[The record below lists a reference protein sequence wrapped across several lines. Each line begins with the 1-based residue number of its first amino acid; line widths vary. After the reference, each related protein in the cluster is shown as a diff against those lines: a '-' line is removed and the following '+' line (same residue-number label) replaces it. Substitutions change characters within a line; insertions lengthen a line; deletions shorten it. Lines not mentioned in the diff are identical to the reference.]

1 MSPKLAWVLALV
13 WGPTVASAQ
22 CYEDTHCFYT
32 CGYGYYQRASVVK
45 VLLWQGPSSAPVRP
59 SSGLAL
65 GSPGGSGRRALTPEG
80 GAGKPVNRAGR
91 PATACMASPGAARAS
106 LELAASV

>member
-1 MSPKLAWVLALV
+1 MYMS
-13 WGPTVASAQ
+13 GPECICVKAA
-22 CYEDTHCFYT
+22 EDTHCFYT

-80 GAGKPVNRAGR
+80 GALSEGGAGKPVNRAGR

-106 LELAASV
+106 L

>member
-1 MSPKLAWVLALV
+1 MYMS
-13 WGPTVASAQ
+13 GPECICVKAA
-22 CYEDTHCFYT
+22 EDTHCFYT

-80 GAGKPVNRAGR
+80 GAGKPGSRAGR
-91 PATACMASPGAARAS
+91 PATACMARRVL
-106 LELAASV
+106 LELA